1 MAVSSNTLEK
11 AFTVGFSEAIR
22 SKQCR
27 ISSSQ
32 EIAPRRMLATASETL
47 SAKTLSLLIIRYYV
61 GFMVLGLS
69 GLLSQVG
76 NLYFVGF
83 DQSNGIEF
91 PAVFSQ
97 KSRRNQ
103 NNKLGILYIYRIFL
117 VFEILSI

>member
-1 MAVSSNTLEK
+1 
-11 AFTVGFSEAIR
+11 
-22 SKQCR
+22 
-27 ISSSQ
+27 
-32 EIAPRRMLATASETL
+32 MLATASETL